1 MLFDVFKGQKTPAVI
16 DLIDG
21 YNCLSV
27 FVPPDLTHIFQ
38 PLDLAINAKAT
49 RFLNE
54 KSEASYSQKVTKLL
68 SEGSDVYAANTTLD
82 LSVMK
87 PIHARWLISFY
98 DHMQNQVDLIK
109 QSFYMASIYDA
120 IAMPLP
126 EEDPFIDL
134 I

>member
-1 MLFDVFKGQKTPAVI
+1 MI
-16 DLIDG
+16 DLINEC
-21 YNCLSV
+21 NCLSV
-27 FVPPDLTHIFQ
+27 FVPPDVAHIFQ
-38 PLDLAINAKAT
+38 PLDLAINSKAK
-49 RFLNE
+49 RVLNK
-54 KSEASYSQKVTKLL
+54 KSEASYSQKVIKLL
-68 SEGSDVYAANTTLD
+68 SEGSDVYAANITLD
-82 LSVMK
+82 LSVMT

-109 QSFYMASIYDA
+109 QSFYMAGIYDA